1 MNAILFLLAAGVA
14 EPPPI
19 VITPEQRM
27 EILALIDQ
35 LAQEKANA
43 EAEALHWY
51 KQNKEC
57 RGKTRI

>member
-1 MNAILFLLAAGVA
+1 MITLTFILAAAAA
-14 EPPPI
+14 ELPPI

-43 EAEALHWY
+43 EAEDLHWY